1 MEVTAQSSGLY
12 LFTDIC
18 PVNKDSAEH
27 NLVQKIMQPGE
38 IHKDWEKGNVTP
50 IFMNVKVEGPENCR
64 LVITTPEKL
73 VKQLI
78 LKMIFKL
85 MKERVVGSNQT
96 GFIKVEC
103 CLIDL
108 IAF

>member
-1 MEVTAQSSGLY
+1 MSAGEVCQCNCEGTLAN
-12 LFTDIC
+12 F
-18 PVNKDSAEH
+18 
-27 NLVQKIMQPGE
+27 QKIMQPGE

-64 LVITTPEKL
+64 LVITTPEEL

-96 GFIKVEC
+96 GFIKMEC